1 MSTHLLPDAL
11 WNLIQPLLPPVTGHR
26 EADNWWVRAESE
38 IDQARVKIWR
48 EEKRRNREG
57 KREKRICSVLLTRL
71 GQPRLILHVG

>member
-48 EEKRRNREG
+48 EEA
-57 KREKRICSVLLTRL
+57 
-71 GQPRLILHVG
+71 QP